1 MKILIAAQYY
11 RTGSTLV
18 QRCLHACEN
27 TKIYGE
33 MNSLLSAGLILEKMS
48 VIPEKTVSGDK
59 ARLDKKSNWYDKIDD
74 DYSMCIPHERLA
86 NMYFSMPHYVLG
98 IQKDSMENIGFK
110 CIGPTSEEL
119 HFAARLG
126 FKIIWLTRD
135 LKEATNSYLSQPW
148 NHGIEMWANVKR
160 RSDSVT
166 PKFLEFLQDKE
177 KAAAEVY
184 KLDYSEIHEKI
195 GEIIETMGLRI
206 EEEKLQA
213 ILANKVNSGY

>member
-27 TKIYGE
+27 TTIYGE
-33 MNSLLSAGLILEKMS
+33 MNSLLSAGVMLEKMGTL
-48 VIPEKTVSGDK
+48 PQKTASGEEV
-59 ARLDKKSNWYDKIDD
+59 RLNKKSNWYDKVDD
-74 DYSMCIPHERLA
+74 DYSMCIPYEKLS
-86 NMYFSMPHYVLG
+86 NMCYSMPHYILG
-98 IQKDSMENIGFK
+98 IQKDSADNVGFK
-110 CIGPTSEEL
+110 CIGPTAEEL
-119 HFAARLG
+119 SYAGRLG

-135 LKEATNSYLSQPW
+135 LKDATLSYLSQPW

-166 PKFLEFLQDKE
+166 PAFLEFLQDKV
-177 KAAAEVY
+177 KTEVY

-195 GEIIETMGLRI
+195 SGIIEAMGLRI

-213 ILANKVNSGY
+213 ILNNKVNSGY